1 MVSIVGSELQKT
13 ANRCCA
19 VSRCGASFRM
29 RGLLL
34 CFTVL
39 VPVFGLSMTGRLNA
53 QDQPEAAE
61 DVEQRGL
68 LRKIEDTRELLAGQK
83 WLEATERFDEAW
95 ALACEGDDAMLD
107 QRGAD
112 VRQLAPGQTDLMA
125 GGKARLE
132 DLYRSAPDAFRTEF
146 SRQFDQV
153 ARQKILAA
161 IETNDLE
168 SLRTLAARYQ
178 FAAAARQGLKVLARL
193 YLDRGDFLEA
203 ALVLGRVQQM
213 IGESEPTLILQ
224 TAWCYGKAGLLQ
236 DAADLLALCQTERI
250 SAVIAGNAATGT
262 MLKELQQLLTS
273 TAKPSAENSSN
284 WLQPLGDY
292 RRLKSQAAIP
302 SRLRSAWNSSLLEV
316 ADVLYADQLNPL
328 LKGFQ
333 DPFELLQERALRQNS
348 TMIPVA
354 SPMISGSMVYVRT
367 PIGVR
372 AYQQETGELIWE
384 IARPERPIKELLE
397 MREALESGQDL
408 MSIPGRPVGLLNAD
422 SALFDQMIR
431 TNTSAQMSISNR
443 TLFTVEESS
452 GVTWS
457 VSLGGLINGMGV
469 ERLPTN
475 FIRAYDAESG
485 LFRWEIGGQTQN
497 ADPTENRSANL
508 LAGYYFL
515 GAPLVLG
522 SRVYVLAENGEG
534 IFLVRIGE
542 PVEGLRESNPWISAS
557 QLLTVPDRPL
567 AAHPLRKHAGLIP
580 SFAQGL
586 LICPTCDDR
595 IIAVSAE
602 DLSIRWVFRYS
613 GVVRRQEIG
622 GDNNI
627 LFGAN
632 NPSDSNRVD
641 RDNRWT
647 DFLPRIVDGKVL
659 VTPRDSDQLYCLD
672 LATGAQIWTA
682 ARGGY
687 HAVAGVTEDR
697 VVLVGNSQVGAFD
710 INTGKPLWMTQL
722 RRGTT
727 SGSVVFHGPV
737 LQIPTDTPSIVTVET
752 KTGRILVSQEWTG
765 PRIPGNLIA
774 TPSGLLSQGLTTV
787 TRIAAGDGD
796 ALPSEQAAELLVQGR
811 ATDARKLL
819 EDRLQTVP
827 SDSSARGM
835 LIDILLDQLRADY
848 QTHKDEAQR
857 VRDLL
862 AESAKDV
869 EIAPLVHSL
878 IGMTLSDAVVLGEQL
893 RGTTRRQQDELTE
906 IITRGEEADGEVP
919 LKELQVRILRML
931 ERLPAA
937 TTEIVRGPG
946 LERTQAD
953 VLAGVIRRSVIQRTP
968 EERQALEQGLT
979 VATLSLASGIS
990 IPQDRQFFF
999 SCLIRAGLPFT
1010 ALNVLKE
1017 LAASME
1023 TPGERLLLE
1032 QVLLESFRAAEPSS
1046 PAAAEQLLN
1055 LWKTGKADWAA
1066 YSWLQDL
1073 QTPAGPKN
1081 QLRRTTQNEG
1091 QRKAVQETAARAFP
1105 EFLKAPL
1112 SVWTGAPKVDVS
1124 DDRTMLPV
1132 RQFASAIPHR
1142 PIPLYGAPGLYR
1154 GWNLTWIHP
1163 SERVGAYDPDGR
1175 LQWTF
1180 RPVRSQYLV
1189 YGGYKPDSWAF
1200 SSGHLLIVHL
1210 QGTIYALDGSAIGK
1224 DGSPA
1229 VLWQKSLEVPGSSD
1243 AESTDT
1249 EPRDFV
1255 APEDRIENFSHMPG
1269 GHFPVGP
1276 VTAFGVPL
1284 IQGRRLLMLHSL
1296 TGRRLWEV
1304 DGIPRDAR
1312 LLTDGDTLLVISESA
1327 RKVDV
1332 RSQIDGDLQTTAR
1345 LPEWW
1350 GEAGINV
1357 GSSVEDID
1365 VEPGTDILWR
1375 VLAEGRR
1382 CVLFRLTAGQSFLES
1397 RDLLTDEPVWS
1408 LPLPQKTVFSNV
1420 VEDVVA
1426 VLSEGKQLKL
1436 VYADSGEVLSDLSVQ
1451 QIPEP
1456 RKLYLQASQG
1466 QFLVL
1471 PEALSEEDPSLD
1483 FFNPIIDAVH
1493 VHGAIYA
1500 VNRET
1505 KALAWELPVTHRQVR
1520 LLTCTQTRP
1529 LLPNLPL
1536 LVLLSRD
1543 RDPKS
1548 QKFSVVIGAQVVDV
1562 RNGKLL
1568 YEDGN
1573 TGLTQN
1579 ELWLS
1584 SDAENRQ
1591 LCLSF
1596 DRRFVT
1602 FSYGVDKIPP
1612 AP

>member
-1 MVSIVGSELQKT
+1 MSSIVASQLQKT
-13 ANRCCA
+13 ANRFGA
-19 VSRCGASFRM
+19 LLTCGTLIQG
-29 RGLLL
+29 RGLLFYFAVFATL
-34 CFTVL
+34 SGLL
-39 VPVFGLSMTGRLNA
+39 VTGRIYA
-53 QDQPEAAE
+53 QGQPGSAQAVE

-68 LRKIEDTRELLAGQK
+68 LRKIEDTQELLAGQK

-132 DLYRSAPDAFRTEF
+132 NLFRSAPDAFRTEF

-161 IETNDLE
+161 IETSDLE

-178 FAAAARQGLKVLARL
+178 FAAAARQGLRVLARL
-193 YLDRGDFLEA
+193 HLDRGDFLEA
-203 ALVLGRVQQM
+203 ALVLGRVHQ
-213 IGESEPTLILQ
+213 ISGEPEPMLILQ

-236 DAADLLALCQTERI
+236 DAADLHAECRTERM
-250 SAVIAGNAATGT
+250 SAVITGNPAAGAIMTELEQILAA
-262 MLKELQQLLTS
+262 KAE
-273 TAKPSAENSSN
+273 PSAAVASS

-292 RRLKSQAAIP
+292 RRLKSQAAVP
-302 SRLRSAWNSSLLEV
+302 SRLRSAWNSSLFEV
-316 ADVLYADQLNPL
+316 ADVLYADQLNPV

-333 DPFELLQERALRQNS
+333 DPFEQLQERALRLNS

-372 AYQQETGELIWE
+372 AYRQETGELIWE
-384 IARPERPIKELLE
+384 IARPERPIKEMLE
-397 MREALESGQDL
+397 AMENGDDL
-408 MSIPGRPVGLLNAD
+408 MANPGRSRTWRNEDYLLFNQ
-422 SALFDQMIR
+422 LIR

-452 GVTWS
+452 GVTWNTARM
-457 VSLGGLINGMGV
+457 GLMNGTGM

-497 ADPTENRSANL
+497 ADPTENRTSNL

-522 SRVYVLAENGEG
+522 NRIYVLTENGEG

-542 PVEGLRESNPWISAS
+542 PVEGLRESNPRISAS

-567 AAHPLRKHAGLIP
+567 AVHPLRKHAGLIP

-613 GVVRRQEIG
+613 GIVRRQEIG
-622 GDNNI
+622 GDNSI
-627 LFGAN
+627 LSGAN
-632 NPSDSNRVD
+632 NPDDSDRVD
-641 RDNRWT
+641 RENRWT
-647 DFLPRIVDGKVL
+647 DFLPRIVQGKVL

-672 LATGAQIWTA
+672 LTTGAQIWKA

-687 HAVAGVTEDR
+687 HTIAGVTEDR
-697 VVLVGNSQVGAFD
+697 VLLAGNSQVGAMD
-710 INTGKPLWMTQL
+710 LNTGKPLWTTQL

-727 SGSVVFHGPV
+727 CGSVVFHGPV
-737 LQIPTDTPSIVTVET
+737 VQIPTDAPSIVTLET

-765 PRIPGNLIA
+765 PQLPGNLIA
-774 TPSGLLSQGLTTV
+774 TAGGLLSQGLTTV
-787 TRIAAGDGD
+787 TRISAGSGD

-811 ATDARKLL
+811 LMDARKLL
-819 EDRLQTVP
+819 EDRVQAVP
-827 SDSSARGM
+827 ADASARGM
-835 LIDILLDQLRADY
+835 LIDVLLDQLRADY
-848 QTHKDEAQR
+848 QTHKDQTQR
-857 VRDLL
+857 IRDLL
-862 AESAKDV
+862 SESAKDV
-869 EIAPLVHSL
+869 EIGPLVHSL
-878 IGMTLSDAVVLGEQL
+878 IGMTLTDAVVLGEQL
-893 RGTTRRQQDELTE
+893 RGTTRRQQDELAE

-919 LKELQVRILRML
+919 LQELQSRILRML

-937 TTEIVRGPG
+937 ASEIVRGPG
-946 LERTQAD
+946 MERTQAD
-953 VLAGVIRRSVIQRTP
+953 VLVAVIRRSVLQRTP

-979 VATLSLASGIS
+979 VAALSLASSIS
-990 IPQDRQFFF
+990 IPQERQLFVT
-999 SCLIRAGLPFT
+999 SLMHGGLPRT
-1010 ALNVLKE
+1010 ALGVLKE
-1017 LAASME
+1017 LSASME
-1023 TPGERLLLE
+1023 EPGERLLLE
-1032 QVLLESFRAAEPSS
+1032 QVLLESLRSSQQPSQG
-1046 PAAAEQLLN
+1046 AAEQLMN

-1073 QTPAGPKN
+1073 QTPVGPN
-1081 QLRRTTQNEG
+1081 TQLRWGMQNDG
-1091 QRKAVQETAARAFP
+1091 ARQSVLDAATLSFP
-1105 EFLKAPL
+1105 QFLKAPQ
-1112 SVWTGAPKVDVS
+1112 SVWTGTPKVAVS

-1154 GWNLTWIHP
+1154 GWNLAWLHP
-1163 SERVGAYDPDGR
+1163 AEHVGAYDPDGR
-1175 LQWTF
+1175 LRWTF
-1180 RPVRSQYLV
+1180 RPVRSQQFV

-1200 SSGHLLIVHL
+1200 SCGQLVILYL
-1210 QGTIYALDGSAIGK
+1210 QGTIYAVDGSSIGS
-1224 DGSPA
+1224 DGSPGL
-1229 VLWQKSLEVPGSSD
+1229 LWQKNLEVPGSND
-1243 AESTDT
+1243 AGVDEP

-1255 APEDRIENFSHMPG
+1255 APEDRIENFSHVPG

-1276 VTAFGVPL
+1276 ATEFGVPL

-1312 LLTDGDTLLVISESA
+1312 LLTDADTVLVISESA

-1332 RSQIDGDLQTTAR
+1332 RSQLDGDLQTTAR

-1350 GEAGINV
+1350 GDAGLNV

-1365 VEPGTDILWR
+1365 VEPGADVLWR

-1382 CVLFRLTAGQSFLES
+1382 CVLFRLSAGQSFLES
-1397 RDLLTDEPVWS
+1397 RDLLTDELVWS

-1426 VLSEGKQLKL
+1426 VLSEGKQLQL
-1436 VYADSGEVLSDLSVQ
+1436 VYADSGEVLSDLSVR
-1451 QIPEP
+1451 QIPDP

-1466 QFLVL
+1466 HFLVM
-1471 PEALSEEDPSLD
+1471 PEARSEEDPSLD

-1493 VHGAIYA
+1493 VHGAVYA

-1505 KALAWELPVTHRQVR
+1505 KTLAWELPVTHRQVR

-1529 LLPNLPL
+1529 LLPAAPL

-1584 SDAENRQ
+1584 TDAEKRQ

-1596 DRRFVT
+1596 ERRFVT
-1602 FSYGVDKIPP
+1602 FSYGVDDSQP